1 MQYAPHSGLTCFAH
15 HRLRVRFSISRVYN
29 NRTLQLGRQH
39 QLLGECAALLEP
51 RRIIVVIIEPA
62 FANRDGTC
70 FHQRQELRDMR
81 CRIESRRIVRM
92 HARGMKDVPGVRASE
107 RRCVARS
114 GQNIV
119 CTAAGSDADYRAGAR
134 LACPLDY
141 LVAVA
146 GERRVGEVRVAVDEV
161 WNADVLRGHLRSIQS
176 RTGLAM

>member
-1 MQYAPHSGLTCFAH
+1 
-15 HRLRVRFSISRVYN
+15 
-29 NRTLQLGRQH
+29 
-39 QLLGECAALLEP
+39 
-51 RRIIVVIIEPA
+51 
-62 FANRDGTC
+62 
-70 FHQRQELRDMR
+70 MR

-114 GQNIV
+114 AQNIV

-134 LACPLDY
+134 LARPLDY

-161 WNADVLRGHLRSIQS
+161 WNADVLRGRLRSIQS